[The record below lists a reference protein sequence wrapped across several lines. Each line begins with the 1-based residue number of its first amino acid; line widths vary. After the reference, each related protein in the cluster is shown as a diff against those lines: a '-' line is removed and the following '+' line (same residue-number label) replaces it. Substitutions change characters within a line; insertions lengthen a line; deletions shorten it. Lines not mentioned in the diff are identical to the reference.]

1 MRNDQF
7 CPVNLCLYSVFLH
20 ATCNERFSVSYVFAA
35 VNFHSLRL
43 CTLNSTFV
51 LLQTFKQHEIDQVL
65 TSLNMTKSVIV
76 VSIRQYILVRKRR
89 AFTDLTTIMYLIWSN
104 ACSGPSPHELHE
116 RADLLP
122 RNCSAFFLFSLK
134 CVLWF
139 FFVQPQH
146 FLHSNFEDWG
156 RRDTEGPNCQRVSKT
171 SVWAHKRV
179 FDVFSDS

>member
-122 RNCSAFFLFSLK
+122 RNCSAFFSFFIEMCAVILLRAATAFS
-134 CVLWF
+134 
-139 FFVQPQH
+139 P
-146 FLHSNFEDWG
+146 FEFWG
-156 RRDTEGPNCQRVSKT
+156 LRT
-171 SVWAHKRV
+171 SGHRGFKLSA
-179 FDVFSDS
+179 SE

>member
-1 MRNDQF
+1 MFVQCFPACNMQWTFLGVIRVCSSEFPQF
-7 CPVNLCLYSVFLH
+7 KTLH
-20 ATCNERFSVSYVFAA
+20 TE
-35 VNFHSLRL
+35 L
-43 CTLNSTFV
+43 
-51 LLQTFKQHEIDQVL
+51 HEIDQVL

-156 RRDTEGPNCQRVSKT
+156 CRDTEGPNCQRVSKT

>member
-76 VSIRQYILVRKRR
+76 VSIRQYILVRKRSFYR
-89 AFTDLTTIMYLIWSN
+89 
-104 ACSGPSPHELHE
+104 PHYNYVFNMKQ
-116 RADLLP
+116 RLL
-122 RNCSAFFLFSLK
+122 
-134 CVLWF
+134 
-139 FFVQPQH
+139 
-146 FLHSNFEDWG
+146 
-156 RRDTEGPNCQRVSKT
+156 
-171 SVWAHKRV
+171 WAV
-179 FDVFSDS
+179 TP